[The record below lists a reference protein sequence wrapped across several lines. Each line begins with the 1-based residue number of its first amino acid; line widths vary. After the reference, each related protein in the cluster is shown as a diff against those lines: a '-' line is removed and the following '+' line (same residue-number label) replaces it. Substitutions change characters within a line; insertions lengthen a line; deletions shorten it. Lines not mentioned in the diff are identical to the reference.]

1 MIGTIAIILIVMF
14 VIYANKTD
22 SVYGYEEYNDQHK
35 NDIDKI
41 VEEIERDIEEKSKE

>member
-1 MIGTIAIILIVMF
+1 MVTTLAIILIVGF

-22 SVYGYEEYNDQHK
+22 SVYSNEEYNDQHK

-41 VEEIERDIEEKSKE
+41 VEEIERDLEKDK